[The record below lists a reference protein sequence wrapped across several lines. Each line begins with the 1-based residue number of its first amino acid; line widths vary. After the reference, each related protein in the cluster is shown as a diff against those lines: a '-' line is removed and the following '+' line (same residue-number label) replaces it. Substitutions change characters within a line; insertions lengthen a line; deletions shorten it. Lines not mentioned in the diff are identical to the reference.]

1 MKPMV
6 KLQILLAV
14 LAAPGCA
21 AVARTLTSREAVV
34 PYAGTNAPRRCSPEC
49 AVTERCDLETRTCV
63 PRPCGG
69 RCLDT
74 QQCDESGLVPRCV
87 ARSP

>member
-1 MKPMV
+1 MAKLLFLMV
-6 KLQILLAV
+6 A
-14 LAAPGCA
+14 LAASGCA
-21 AVARTLTSREAVV
+21 SVARSLTSQEAVV
-34 PYAGTNAPRRCSPEC
+34 PYAGANAPRRCTPEC
-49 AVTERCDLETRTCV
+49 ATTERCDLDTRACV

-74 QQCDESGLVPRCV
+74 EQCDESGLVPRCV